1 MEKRKSERAK
11 GLIALIL
18 GGTPSIMQ
26 KVFFILM
33 TFSLVLWPLGIYV
46 SAFFFDAPIRSGID
60 KLGRYGMLLTIW
72 LYPLYLF
79 PLMRFLFKVSK
90 RVNVV
95 LFYYLTPVIPIIMLY
110 VFLLCTS
117 CSLPTKDHKVF
128 SNEDLIGNW
137 TLVGDERQINY
148 PYIEFYKDSI
158 AEMYSRA
165 DTLYRYTYFVR
176 NDSLH
181 LVDINGRQ
189 CVNKICKLDSAEV
202 IFEGIADV
210 ESKQTYRKWKKRK
223 AL

>member
-1 MEKRKSERAK
+1 MGKRKSERGK
-11 GLIALIL
+11 GLTAFVL

-26 KVFFILM
+26 KVFSVLM

-79 PLMRFLFKVSK
+79 PLMRILFNVSK
-90 RVNVV
+90 RVNAI
-95 LFYYLTPVIPIIMLY
+95 LFYYLTPVIPIIVIY
-110 VFLLCTS
+110 FFLLCTS
-117 CSLPTKDHKVF
+117 FSSSSNDHKVF

-137 TLVGDERQINY
+137 TLVGNEKQINY
-148 PYIEFYKDSI
+148 PYIEFYKDST
-158 AEMYSRA
+158 AKLYSQA
-165 DTLYRYTYFVR
+165 DTLYSYTYFVR

-189 CVNKICKLDSAEV
+189 CVNKICKLDSVEV

-210 ESKQTYRKWKKRK
+210 ESKQTYRK
-223 AL
+223 